1 MLYEINEK
9 AIRLENQGKKI
20 IRLNLGDPDLATPTE
35 IVEAAYAA
43 MKAGKTKYSSA
54 YGEEKLRQKLAK
66 IHGVKAENVV
76 ITPGSKWGVF
86 ATLYLTMK
94 AGGNIIIPT
103 PYWTAYDLMAKSIGA
118 QTRLL
123 RTEMEDG
130 WKVDLCKLEALI
142 DKNTK
147 MIILNNPNNPT
158 SKVMD
163 SKTLDSIVEIANKKG
178 ITILSDEVYG
188 PISFVKTKSIL
199 EYDGNNTHVLSNG
212 FSKMFTM
219 TGWRIGYII
228 ANKPLIDNITKLN
241 QITIN
246 NVPVF
251 IQEAALKGLEMQKNL
266 TKTIEKEYAQRA
278 KIACKT
284 LVKAGLSFTEPEAPF
299 YVFPKRKGLDSE
311 KFTLDLLDKG
321 VAVAPGTAFG
331 DYREHFR
338 ISLTAPR
345 EEIKVGLDKISEALK
360 RKPPFSAREKWV
372 FGSQSFAK
380 RKATA

>member
-9 AIRLENQGKKI
+9 ALKLESEGKKI
-20 IRLNLGDPDLATPTE
+20 IRLNLGDPDLETPPE

-54 YGEEKLRQKLAK
+54 YGEKKLREEIAQ
-66 IHGVKAENVV
+66 IHGVKADNVV

-86 ATLYLTMK
+86 ATMYLMMQN
-94 AGGNIIIPT
+94 GGNVIIPT
-103 PYWTAYDLMAKSIGA
+103 PYWTAYELIAKNIGA
-118 QTRLL
+118 KVKLL
-123 RTEMEDG
+123 RTELEND
-130 WKVDLCKLEALI
+130 WKVDPAELESLI
-142 DKNTK
+142 DQDTK

-163 SKTLDSIVEIANKKG
+163 DQTLDAVVEVANRKG
-178 ITILSDEVYG
+178 VTILSDEVYG
-188 PISFVKTKSIL
+188 AIAFNKTKSIL
-199 EYDGNNTHVLSNG
+199 DYDGECKHILSNG
-212 FSKMFTM
+212 FSKTFTM

-228 ANKPLIDNITKLN
+228 ADKLLVDKITKLN

-251 IQEAALKGLEMQKNL
+251 IQEAAMKGLEL
-266 TKTIEKEYAQRA
+266 RE
-278 KIACKT
+278 KIANAIKDEYKERADMAST
-284 LVKAGLSFTEPEAPF
+284 MLTKAGLSFSKPDAPF
-299 YVFPKRKGLDSE
+299 YVFPKRSGLNSE

-321 VAVAPGTAFG
+321 VAIAPGSSFG

-345 EEIKVGLDKISEALK
+345 NQIETALQRICEAL
-360 RKPPFSAREKWV
+360 
-372 FGSQSFAK
+372 
-380 RKATA
+380 

>member
-9 AIRLENQGKKI
+9 ALKLESEGKKI
-20 IRLNLGDPDLATPTE
+20 IRLNFGDPDMETPPE

-43 MKAGKTKYSSA
+43 MKAGKTKYSSS
-54 YGEEKLRQKLAK
+54 YGENKLRQKIAE

-86 ATLYLTMK
+86 ATMFLTMK
-94 AGGNIIIPT
+94 GGGNIIVPT
-103 PYWTAYDLMAKSIGA
+103 PYWTAYELIAKTLGA
-118 QTRLL
+118 QTKLL
-123 RTEMEDG
+123 RTELEDD
-130 WKVDLCKLEALI
+130 WKVDLGKLESMI
-142 DKNTK
+142 DSNTR

-163 SKTLDSIVEIANKKG
+163 AETLDGIVEIANKKG

-188 PISFVKTKSIL
+188 TIAFTKTKSIL
-199 EYDGNNTHVLSNG
+199 DYDGECKHILSNG
-212 FSKMFTM
+212 FSKTFTM

-228 ANKPLIDNITKLN
+228 ANKMLIDNITKLN

-251 IQEAALKGLEMQKNL
+251 IQEAAIKALEMRQQLSSAIKA
-266 TKTIEKEYAQRA
+266 EYEERA
-278 KIACKT
+278 KMANQT
-284 LVKAGLSFTEPEAPF
+284 LSKAGLSFSIPDAPF
-299 YVFPKRKGLDSE
+299 YVFPKRAGLDSE
-311 KFTLDLLDKG
+311 KFTLELLDKG
-321 VAVAPGTAFG
+321 VAVAPGTSFG

-345 EEIKVGLDKISEALK
+345 DEIKVAMEKISEAL
-360 RKPPFSAREKWV
+360 
-372 FGSQSFAK
+372 G
-380 RKATA
+380 